1 MMLQMIEIMDMV
13 NLVGGNKE
21 AKEYMKRYPI
31 GYIVNSWKQE

>member
-1 MMLQMIEIMDMV
+1 MIGIKDMV
-13 NLVGGNKE
+13 NIVGGNKEE

>member
-1 MMLQMIEIMDMV
+1 MIEIIDMV
-13 NLVGGNKE
+13 NLVGGNKEE